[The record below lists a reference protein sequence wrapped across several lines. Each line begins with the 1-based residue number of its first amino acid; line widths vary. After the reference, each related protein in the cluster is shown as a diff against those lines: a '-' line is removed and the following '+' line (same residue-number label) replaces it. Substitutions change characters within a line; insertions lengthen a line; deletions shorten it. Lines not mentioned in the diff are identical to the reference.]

1 MIRYAKINNEE
12 TKTVDVG
19 LGTNEEF
26 YRSIGM
32 ERMDV
37 EQAYNEEWYVK
48 GFAPQEP
55 HNDII
60 KRKIEELEATI
71 TQRNLRSAIQG
82 DEFALNKINKVEA
95 EIEELRHQLEMLER
109 GE

>member
-1 MIRYAKINNEE
+1 MIKYAKIVDNE
-12 TKTVDVG
+12 TKKCDVG

-37 EQAYNEEWYVK
+37 EQAYDGAWYLV
-48 GFAPQEP
+48 GYVPAEP

-82 DEFALNKINKVEA
+82 DEFALNKINKVEE